1 MLLAT
6 ETAAPEVAERR
17 HEKRGKDEIIL
28 TVYRAAGGFTY
39 SIQCRLG
46 RFVRSTFPHNAEEF
60 ATPRDAKR
68 AAAATLRQWTRKSRA
83 AKKRLL
89 DFDLLSI
96 DQIEMEF
103 EF

>member
-1 MLLAT
+1 MLLAA
-6 ETAAPEVAERR
+6 ETSAHEISERR
-17 HEKRGKDEIIL
+17 HEKHGKDEIIL
-28 TVYRAAGGFTY
+28 TVYRASGGYTY

-46 RFVRSTFPHNAEEF
+46 RFVRSAFQHQSEVF

-83 AKKRLL
+83 TKKRLL
-89 DFDLLSI
+89 VFELLSI
-96 DQIEMEF
+96 DQIEF

>member
-6 ETAAPEVAERR
+6 ETSAPEVAERR

-28 TVYRAAGGFTY
+28 TVYRASCGYAY

-46 RFVRSTFPHNAEEF
+46 RFVRSTFPHKAEVF

-68 AAAATLRQWTRKSRA
+68 AAAATLRQWTQRSRA
-83 AKKRLL
+83 TKKRLL
-89 DFDLLSI
+89 VFDLLSI
-96 DQIEMEF
+96 DQMEF

>member
-6 ETAAPEVAERR
+6 ETSAPEVAERR

-28 TVYRAAGGFTY
+28 TVYRAAGGYTY

-46 RFVRSTFPHNAEEF
+46 RFVRSAFPHHQAEEF

-68 AAAATLRQWTRKSRA
+68 AAAAKLRQWTQRSRA
-83 AKKRLL
+83 AKNRLR
-89 DFDLLSI
+89 DFDLMVP
-96 DQIEMEF
+96 DQLEF

>member
-1 MLLAT
+1 MLLAART
-6 ETAAPEVAERR
+6 TAPEVTERR

-28 TVYRAAGGFTY
+28 TVYRAPGGYYTY

-46 RFVRSTFPHNAEEF
+46 RFVRSAFPHNAEEF
-60 ATPRDAKR
+60 ATTRDAKR

-83 AKKRLL
+83 TKKRLL
-89 DFDLLSI
+89 VFDLLSI
-96 DQIEMEF
+96 DQIEF

>member
-6 ETAAPEVAERR
+6 ETAAHEVSERR

-28 TVYRAAGGFTY
+28 TVYRASGGYTY

-46 RFVRSTFPHNAEEF
+46 RFVRSAFPHKSEVF

-68 AAAATLRQWTRKSRA
+68 AAVATVRQWTRKSRA
-83 AKKRLL
+83 TKERLHGFGL
-89 DFDLLSI
+89 MMP
-96 DQIEMEF
+96 DQLEF